1 MCFAKNKIETIKQE
15 KEVENPLDII
25 DIYILN
31 LLLTLGMFAVLIFRA
46 WLELKHFKM
55 MWKELEWRQTY
66 QTMGRL
72 LKAEKDLFS
81 KVEGGDELYQML
93 CEIFK
98 ANETKV

>member
-1 MCFAKNKIETIKQE
+1 M
-15 KEVENPLDII
+15 

-31 LLLTLGMFAVLIFRA
+31 LSITLGMFVVLIFRA
-46 WLELKHFKM
+46 WIETKNYRM

-98 ANETKV
+98 VNQEKA

>member
-1 MCFAKNKIETIKQE
+1 M
-15 KEVENPLDII
+15 DIV

-31 LLLTLGMFAVLIFRA
+31 LVLTLGMFAVLIFRA
-46 WLELKHFKM
+46 WLELKNYQM

-98 ANETKV
+98 VNETKA

>member
-1 MCFAKNKIETIKQE
+1 M
-15 KEVENPLDII
+15 

-31 LLLTLGMFAVLIFRA
+31 LSITLGMFVVLIFRA
-46 WLELKHFKM
+46 WIEHRNYRM

-93 CEIFK
+93 CEMFK
-98 ANETKV
+98 VNEEKA

>member
-1 MCFAKNKIETIKQE
+1 MWFAKNNIETIKQE

>member
-1 MCFAKNKIETIKQE
+1 MCFAKIRYKQKSNE
-15 KEVENPLDII
+15 GGENTDLLDI
-25 DIYILN
+25 YLLN
-31 LLLTLGMFAVLIFRA
+31 LAITIGMFVVLIFRA
-46 WLELKHFKM
+46 WIELKNFRM

-66 QTMGRL
+66 QIMGRL

-98 ANETKV
+98 VDEVKP